1 MPLFKSTSTSL
12 SLSLSH
18 NAPKN
23 YYFSR
28 RIDRSI
34 GIISGRIKAGPLIK
48 PREAKSSIN
57 GQEAIYRFID
67 WRGVFHESCRSF
79 AMNEETEEERVIA
92 IRFPT
97 CAQSNPRAL
106 SLLRHRSIVGI
117 SNADFILS
125 FEPAIPEMTGCD
137 SARPPLSMHCHT
149 FSMIQRGKDSVRARP
164 TANWL
169 ADPSDRRII
178 KDVLARIYLSY
189 LVVEIDRYNSV
200 WIELG
205 RGYHRFL
212 ARCSTRYTM
221 IR

>member
-137 SARPPLSMHCHT
+137 SAPLPPPPAQHALPHIFYDSARKGFGART
-149 FSMIQRGKDSVRARP
+149 ANRKLARRSVRS
-164 TANWL
+164 
-169 ADPSDRRII
+169 AD
-178 KDVLARIYLSY
+178 
-189 LVVEIDRYNSV
+189 N
-200 WIELG
+200 
-205 RGYHRFL
+205 
-212 ARCSTRYTM
+212 
-221 IR
+221 

>member
-1 MPLFKSTSTSL
+1 MPLFKSSSVP
-12 SLSLSH
+12 LSH
-18 NAPKN
+18 NAAKN

-28 RIDRSI
+28 RIDRS
-34 GIISGRIKAGPLIK
+34 GSSKREDKSGPPNQAERSEVVHQWARSDLSFHRLAGSFSRKLPIVRDERGDGGGACNCDSIPHVCAIEPRIVAIATP
-48 PREAKSSIN
+48 
-57 GQEAIYRFID
+57 IYRGNKQ
-67 WRGVFHESCRSF
+67 RRFHSF
-79 AMNEETEEERVIA
+79 
-92 IRFPT
+92 F
-97 CAQSNPRAL
+97 RASDSRDDRLWL
-106 SLLRHRSIVGI
+106 SS
-117 SNADFILS
+117 
-125 FEPAIPEMTGCD
+125 
-137 SARPPLSMHCHT
+137 PLTMHCHT